1 VNNPVQIDSLMI
13 NFEVQL
19 ISFVLGGSLWV
30 FGGDLRKGFER

>member
-13 NFEVQL
+13 NFEVQS

-30 FGGDLRKGFER
+30 FVRGFEKGFER